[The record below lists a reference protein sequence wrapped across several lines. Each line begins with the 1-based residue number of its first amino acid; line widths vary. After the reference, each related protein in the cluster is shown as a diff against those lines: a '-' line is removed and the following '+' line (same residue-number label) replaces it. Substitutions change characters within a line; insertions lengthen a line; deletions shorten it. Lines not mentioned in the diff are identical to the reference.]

1 MADHRLL
8 LLRHA
13 QAADYAS
20 GVTDYERPLTD
31 FGIDQATAVGGALR
45 ARGIQIDQ
53 VLCSSATRTRQ
64 TWNAL
69 GIDSAIEYS
78 DALYNAGSE
87 TIRDEI
93 RSLGEEVGT
102 ALVIGHGPGLP
113 TLAVQLAGPG
123 SDPRLCDVLYT
134 RYPVATLS
142 EFGISAS
149 WADLQLGRLTSL
161 RLAP

>member
-20 GVTDYERPLTD
+20 GVKDHERPLTD
-31 FGIDQATAVGGALR
+31 FGIEQATAVGAALR
-45 ARGIQIDQ
+45 GRGVRIEQ

-69 GIDSAIEYS
+69 GIDAPVEYS
-78 DALYNAGSE
+78 DSIYNAGADS
-87 TIRDEI
+87 ILDSVQLLDEA
-93 RSLGEEVGT
+93 VGT
-102 ALVIGHGPGLP
+102 ALVIGHGPGVP

-123 SDPRLCDVLYT
+123 SDQHGLDVIIT
-134 RYPVATLS
+134 RYPVATVS
-142 EFGISAS
+142 EFDVDGP
-149 WADLQLGRLTSL
+149 WADLRVARLNWL
-161 RLAP
+161 RLAA